1 MGQQFQLS
9 GAHQCFKMEVNSDG
23 SLSLMP
29 KEPGISCGESMKDGI
44 QTPVFRDQKL
54 EKFSKKETSS
64 EDECREEKT
73 TSSSGLTV
81 LLMAPLLAL
90 ASSQSN
96 QSLPSFVKMKEIQ
109 PLHRVNTPN
118 YIIDTPTLMMN
129 EEDDFDSVCNN
140 KVVMK
145 RGEEKT
151 PSVYDQWQGNEL
163 NSIQTINQETTMQHF
178 FDLLENKDIQFF
190 DEEDIQED
198 RDQRIDSVWNYKVVP
213 RIDQLNLNID
223 SMENTEHL
231 LLGHLSDLKESTDFM
246 FSGDVDLN
254 DLWSSLSSDIPGNS
268 NMEQR
273 INSVWNY
280 KVVTRMD
287 QQEDKPTSLYDLWQE
302 NEVKSY
308 SHERIINKTEA
319 LSESLFQILLQG
331 LLVLLA
337 SGTPTT
343 PSSST
348 SGAYQNSVFLDA
360 STLSGGACPA
370 ISAVESMQRLCI
382 LQGNQNF
389 LMKNSFPTRSSMRND
404 SMRNEDPQFNQTQT
418 TTPRRGDVKKILNE
432 DNQKYEM
439 ETSYKVAFLL

>member
-129 EEDDFDSVCNN
+129 EEDNFDSVCNN
-140 KVVMK
+140 EV
-145 RGEEKT
+145 EEKP
-151 PSVYDQWQGNEL
+151 PSVYDQWQGNEV
-163 NSIQTINQETTMQHF
+163 NSIQTINQETTMEHF

-213 RIDQLNLNID
+213 MIDQLN
-223 SMENTEHL
+223 
-231 LLGHLSDLKESTDFM
+231 
-246 FSGDVDLN
+246 
-254 DLWSSLSSDIPGNS
+254 
-268 NMEQR
+268 
-273 INSVWNY
+273 
-280 KVVTRMD
+280 
-287 QQEDKPTSLYDLWQE
+287 
-302 NEVKSY
+302 
-308 SHERIINKTEA
+308 
-319 LSESLFQILLQG
+319 
-331 LLVLLA
+331 
-337 SGTPTT
+337 
-343 PSSST
+343 
-348 SGAYQNSVFLDA
+348 
-360 STLSGGACPA
+360 
-370 ISAVESMQRLCI
+370 
-382 LQGNQNF
+382 
-389 LMKNSFPTRSSMRND
+389 
-404 SMRNEDPQFNQTQT
+404 
-418 TTPRRGDVKKILNE
+418 
-432 DNQKYEM
+432 
-439 ETSYKVAFLL
+439 

>member
-1 MGQQFQLS
+1 
-9 GAHQCFKMEVNSDG
+9 MEENSDG

-29 KEPGISCGESMKDGI
+29 KEPGIGCGESLKDGN

-54 EKFSKKETSS
+54 EKFSKEETSS
-64 EDECREEKT
+64 EDECREDKT

-96 QSLPSFVKMKEIQ
+96 QSLPSFDKMKEIQ
-109 PLHRVNTPN
+109 PLYKFGQDMVNTPN
-118 YIIDTPTLMMN
+118 YIIDTPALMTN
-129 EEDDFDSVCNN
+129 EEDNFDSVCNN
-140 KVVMK
+140 KV
-145 RGEEKT
+145 EEKP
-151 PSVYDQWQGNEL
+151 PSVYDQWQGNEV
-163 NSIQTINQETTMQHF
+163 NSIQTINQETTMEHL

-198 RDQRIDSVWNYKVVP
+198 RDQKIDSVWNYKVVP

-254 DLWSSLSSDIPGNS
+254 KLWSSLSSDIPDNS
-268 NMEQR
+268 NMEQI

-302 NEVKSY
+302 IEVKSY

-348 SGAYQNSVFLDA
+348 SGAYQNSSFPDA
-360 STLSGGACPA
+360 STLSGGACPTT
-370 ISAVESMQRLCI
+370 SAMESLQRFCI

-389 LMKNSFPTRSSMRND
+389 LTKNSFPTRSSMRND

-418 TTPRRGDVKKILNE
+418 TAPWRGDVKKILNE

>member
-9 GAHQCFKMEVNSDG
+9 GARQCFEMEENSDG
-23 SLSLMP
+23 CLSLMP
-29 KEPGISCGESMKDGI
+29 KEPGIGCGESLKEGN
-44 QTPVFRDQKL
+44 QTPVFRVQKL
-54 EKFSKKETSS
+54 EKFSKEETSS
-64 EDECREEKT
+64 EGECREDKT

-109 PLHRVNTPN
+109 PLHRLGQDMVNTPN
-118 YIIDTPTLMMN
+118 YIIDTPALMTN
-129 EEDDFDSVCNN
+129 EEDNFDSVCNN
-140 KVVMK
+140 KV
-145 RGEEKT
+145 EEKP
-151 PSVYDQWQGNEL
+151 PSVYDQWQGNEV
-163 NSIQTINQETTMQHF
+163 NSIQPINQETTMEHF

-254 DLWSSLSSDIPGNS
+254 ELWSSLSSDIPD
-268 NMEQR
+268 
-273 INSVWNY
+273 NSVWNG
-280 KVVTRMD
+280 KVVTSMD

-343 PSSST
+343 PSSS
-348 SGAYQNSVFLDA
+348 GAYQNSSFLDA
-360 STLSGGACPA
+360 STLSGGACPET
-370 ISAVESMQRLCI
+370 SAMESLQRFCI
-382 LQGNQNF
+382 LKGNQNF
-389 LMKNSFPTRSSMRND
+389 LTKNSIPTRSSMRND

>member
-129 EEDDFDSVCNN
+129 EEDNFDSVCNN
-140 KVVMK
+140 K
-145 RGEEKT
+145 GEEKP
-151 PSVYDQWQGNEL
+151 PSVYDQWQGNEV
-163 NSIQTINQETTMQHF
+163 NSIQTNNQETTREHF

-190 DEEDIQED
+190 DEEDIQKD

-213 RIDQLNLNID
+213 RMDQLNLNID
-223 SMENTEHL
+223 SMGNTEHL
-231 LLGHLSDLKESTDFM
+231 LMGH
-246 FSGDVDLN
+246 
-254 DLWSSLSSDIPGNS
+254 IPDNS
-268 NMEQR
+268 NMDHR
-273 INSVWNY
+273 IDSVWNY
-280 KVVTRMD
+280 KVTRMV

-302 NEVKSY
+302 NEVKS
-308 SHERIINKTEA
+308 SSDERSINKTEA
-319 LSESLFQILLQG
+319 LSEYLFQILLQG
-331 LLVLLA
+331 LLVL
-337 SGTPTT
+337 
-343 PSSST
+343 
-348 SGAYQNSVFLDA
+348 
-360 STLSGGACPA
+360 
-370 ISAVESMQRLCI
+370 SAMGSLQRLCI

-389 LMKNSFPTRSSMRND
+389 LTKNSFPTSSSMRND
-404 SMRNEDPQFNQTQT
+404 STRNEDPQFNQTQT
-418 TTPRRGDVKKILNE
+418 ISPQRWDVKKMPTE

>member
-1 MGQQFQLS
+1 
-9 GAHQCFKMEVNSDG
+9 MEENSDG

-29 KEPGISCGESMKDGI
+29 HEPGISCWESLKDGN

-64 EDECREEKT
+64 EDECREDKT

-96 QSLPSFVKMKEIQ
+96 QSLPSFDKMKEIQ
-109 PLHRVNTPN
+109 PLQTLVQDMIDTPN

-129 EEDDFDSVCNN
+129 EEDNFDLVCNN
-140 KVVMK
+140 KV
-145 RGEEKT
+145 EEKP
-151 PSVYDQWQGNEL
+151 PSVYDQWQGNEV
-163 NSIQTINQETTMQHF
+163 NSIQTINQETTMEHF
-178 FDLLENKDIQFF
+178 FDLIENKDIQFF

-198 RDQRIDSVWNYKVVP
+198 SDQRIDLVRNYKVVP
-213 RIDQLNLNID
+213 RIDQLID
-223 SMENTEHL
+223 RL
-231 LLGHLSDLKESTDFM
+231 IESTDCM
-246 FSGDVDLN
+246 FSRDVDLN
-254 DLWSSLSSDIPGNS
+254 ELWSSLSSDIPDNS
-268 NMEQR
+268 NMDQR
-273 INSVWNY
+273 IDSVWNY

-308 SHERIINKTEA
+308 SPLRSINKTEA

-337 SGTPTT
+337 SGTPTKF

-348 SGAYQNSVFLDA
+348 SGAYQNYHS
-360 STLSGGACPA
+360 
-370 ISAVESMQRLCI
+370 
-382 LQGNQNF
+382 
-389 LMKNSFPTRSSMRND
+389 LM
-404 SMRNEDPQFNQTQT
+404 
-418 TTPRRGDVKKILNE
+418 
-432 DNQKYEM
+432 
-439 ETSYKVAFLL
+439 LLLY